1 MLNKTVQICVK
12 SAGHGVESQWIF
24 TGTVSTHVMS
34 TQCPKSFWQIADPFP
49 TVFRHR
55 VNFGLFE
62 NYLDSALKKVQ
73 FDGTITV
80 HCLIKD

>member
-1 MLNKTVQICVK
+1 
-12 SAGHGVESQWIF
+12 
-24 TGTVSTHVMS
+24 MS
-34 TQCPKSFWQIADPFP
+34 TQCPKRFWQIADPFP

-73 FDGTITV
+73 FDEDSTV
-80 HCLIKD
+80 QCLIKN